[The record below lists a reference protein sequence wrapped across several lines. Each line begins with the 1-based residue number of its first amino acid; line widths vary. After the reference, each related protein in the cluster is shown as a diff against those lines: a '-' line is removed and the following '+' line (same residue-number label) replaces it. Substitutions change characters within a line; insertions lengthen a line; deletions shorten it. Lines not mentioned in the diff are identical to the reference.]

1 MKIAMCC
8 QAICNIRQSRVVGSL
23 FFMIFALCPPASA
36 QQQQKL
42 HRIGYL
48 TNALLGASG
57 EVRNR
62 EAFRKGLSEL
72 GYIEGKNISIESR
85 SGELSVD
92 RQRALATEL
101 VRLRVDVIVAVGT
114 GDIRAAK
121 EATSTIPIVMVSG
134 GDPVA
139 NGFVFSL
146 SRPGGN
152 ITGLATLRPEL
163 TGKQLEVVKEI
174 IPGLS

>member
-1 MKIAMCC
+1 MKIAMSN
-8 QAICNIRQSRVVGSL
+8 QAICGTKKSRVVAPL

-36 QQQQKL
+36 QQQEKL

-48 TNALLGASG
+48 TNASLGSSG

-92 RQRALATEL
+92 RQRALAAEL
-101 VRLRVDVIVAVGT
+101 VRLRVDVVVAGGT
-114 GDIRAAK
+114 GDIPGAKAAM
-121 EATSTIPIVMVSG
+121 ATLSIAMVSG
-134 GDPVA
+134 GAPVGD
-139 NGFVFSL
+139 GFVDSL

-152 ITGLATLRPEL
+152 ITGLPTLR
-163 TGKQLEVVKEI
+163 LE
-174 IPGLS
+174 